1 MTDSHSDEEKA
12 RQELERKKAWDKAR
26 KNSVEGTFLTI
37 LFFGG
42 IAFAVLVLLFG
53 FADLQGTPDVDKL
66 PPSWNP

>member
-1 MTDSHSDEEKA
+1 MADSDFDEEKA
-12 RQELERKKAWDKAR
+12 KRELERKKAWDKAR
-26 KNSVEGTFLTI
+26 NNSAGGFLLTI

-42 IAFAVLVLLFG
+42 IAFVILVLLFG